1 MLFTLM
7 HCQFLLWVRVV
18 VFKFQIYFSFIG
30 GGNQSTRRKPPTLL
44 VFGTD
49 CIGSCKSNYHTIATP
64 VSFMIEINK
73 KYNCPTIQLI
83 LFDLANGNN
92 CFRYFSSRKGWCMY
106 NQTCLNGHIKLGITS
121 PKCPYDTLLTDFA
134 CYFTS
139 NKRFPQ

>member
-1 MLFTLM
+1 MVLFTLM
-7 HCQFLLWVRVV
+7 HCQFFLWVRVV
-18 VFKFQIYFSFIG
+18 VFKFQIYFSYIVAISFIG
-30 GGNQSTRRKPPTLL
+30 GGYHSTRRNPPTLL

-92 CFRYFSSRKGWCMY
+92 CFRYFSSRKG
-106 NQTCLNGHIKLGITS
+106 
-121 PKCPYDTLLTDFA
+121 
-134 CYFTS
+134 
-139 NKRFPQ
+139 